1 MKARSLSE
9 SDREFFT
16 LVSRAAFTNPFSR
29 ARLEIDRKITG
40 DTSGRPWVGIR
51 PSAISEV
58 SSRIEKLD
66 ADKPVRIPDFRA
78 SERLLLEHVFLFDE
92 YHKLNA
98 PFDDLIARQDRAGD
112 EPLKVPFADDAIRR
126 LVDRGIRPDEA
137 KRYFSAF
144 YQIRRAFYFIDKSL
158 IGQSASMRKLREDLW
173 NNIFTY
179 DINQYQLYLWD
190 RMEDFSTLLL
200 GPTGCGKGTAAA
212 AIGRSGY
219 IPYDEKKNAFAR
231 SFTQTFISVN
241 LSQFAETLLESELF
255 GHARGAFTGA
265 VESHDGL
272 FALCGE
278 YGSIFLDEIGD
289 LSPQVQL
296 KLLKVLE
303 ERTFSP
309 VGSHKRLRF
318 RGRVIA
324 ATNIDLDEL
333 RRNKR
338 FRDDFYYRLCSDCII
353 VPGLQQCLREN
364 PDELRELVAHTV
376 RHITGKD
383 SPDLVALTVDVI
395 NKRLGPDYPWPGN
408 VRELAQCIRRVIIKH
423 DYQGQTPAAPA
434 TLLDRLLAADK
445 TDNTGAAATFIA
457 AGADTMF
464 VRGADNGIASLTA
477 TKHSLPFQFP
487 GISAA
492 DTQLPT
498 AQELL
503 HQYCSRLYVRY
514 GSYEKVAEITRL
526 DSRTVKKYI
535 HAANRPTSPHRR
547 RSSGR

>member
-1 MKARSLSE
+1 MKNRTLSP

-29 ARLEIDRKITG
+29 ERLELDRRITG

-51 PSAISEV
+51 PDAIREV
-58 SSRIEKLD
+58 TNRIDTLD
-66 ADKPVRIPDFRA
+66 ADKPVRMQDFSK
-78 SERLLLEHVFLFDE
+78 SEQLLLEHVFLFDE
-92 YHKLNA
+92 YHKLNP
-98 PFDDLIARQDRAGD
+98 PFDDLIARQAQAGD
-112 EPLKVPFADDAIRR
+112 EPLKVPCATDGIRR
-126 LVDRGIRPDEA
+126 LIDRGVPPTEA
-137 KRYFSAF
+137 KRYLSAF
-144 YQIRRAFYFIDKSL
+144 YQIRRAFYFINKGL
-158 IGQSASMRKLREDLW
+158 IGQSPSMKKLREDLW

-200 GPTGCGKGTAAA
+200 GPTGCGKGAAAA

-231 SFTQTFISVN
+231 SFTQTFVSAN

-265 VESHDGL
+265 VEAHDGL
-272 FALCGE
+272 FTLCGQ
-278 YGSIFLDEIGD
+278 YGAVFLDEIGD
-289 LSPQVQL
+289 LNPQVQL

-303 ERTFSP
+303 ERVFSP

-324 ATNIDLDEL
+324 ATNIDLDTL
-333 RRNKR
+333 RRDNR

-353 VPGLQQCLREN
+353 VPGLRQRVREH
-364 PDELRELVAHTV
+364 PDELNELIAHTV
-376 RHITGKD
+376 RLITGKE
-383 SPDLVALTVDVI
+383 SLDLVAMATDVI

-423 DYQGQTPAAPA
+423 DYQGQTPTAAPFA
-434 TLLDRLLAADK
+434 GPVASPDGRLPNA
-445 TDNTGAAATFIA
+445 
-457 AGADTMF
+457 
-464 VRGADNGIASLTA
+464 
-477 TKHSLPFQFP
+477 Q
-487 GISAA
+487 
-492 DTQLPT
+492 QLVS
-498 AQELL
+498 
-503 HQYCSRLYVRY
+503 QYCMSLYAQH
-514 GSYEKVAEITRL
+514 GSYEKVAGITKL

-535 HAANRPTSPHRR
+535 QTAT
-547 RSSGR
+547 